1 MIAPHPVWD
10 HAITCLFGKQTN
22 TAIKAGFPTAN
33 LILMFKLAALVSAFV
48 GAIALPQV
56 QLNQEYIPN
65 EFVVIFKD
73 DAALNSDQFVSALFT
88 NDVMQ
93 EASLLHEYDFGFAAK
108 MNDAALEYVRA
119 LQEVD
124 FVEEN
129 KIFSIYK
136 AQENSP
142 SWGLPRISQR
152 KFEDKT
158 KYNFPESAG
167 EGVDV
172 YVIDTGVNTK
182 HNDFEGRAVFGFNAV
197 SREAASDFNGHGT
210 HVASTVAGAKYGVA
224 KKANIIAV
232 KVLDGR
238 GSGTLAD
245 VIAGIDYAAK
255 NAQKTGKRSAANMSL
270 GGGRSQALD
279 QAVDR
284 AVKSGLSFAVAAGNS
299 YADACYYSPAAST
312 FGATANND
320 VLAYF
325 SNHGK
330 CVDIQAPGHGITGAW
345 IGSSTATKTIS
356 GTSMA
361 SPHVAG
367 VMALLLSE
375 KDYTP
380 AELKVKMVEIA
391 TKDAIK
397 NLPANTVNA
406 LLFNN
411 FQASF
416 ENDLFF

>member
-1 MIAPHPVWD
+1 
-10 HAITCLFGKQTN
+10 
-22 TAIKAGFPTAN
+22 
-33 LILMFKLAALVSAFV
+33 MFKLATIVSAFI

-56 QLNQEYIPN
+56 QLNQEYIPG

-73 DAALNSDQFVSALFT
+73 DASLNSDQFVSSIFA
-88 NDVMQ
+88 NEVMS

-108 MNDAALEYVRA
+108 MSDAALEYVRG
-119 LQEVD
+119 LPEVD

-129 KIFSIYK
+129 KLFSIYK
-136 AQENSP
+136 AQENAP

-152 KFEDKT
+152 KYEDKS

-167 EGVDV
+167 KDVDV

-182 HNDFEGRAVFGFNAV
+182 HNDFEGRAIFGFNAV
-197 SREAASDFNGHGT
+197 AREAANDFNGHGT

-284 AVKSGLSFAVAAGNS
+284 AVQSGLSFAVAAGNS
-299 YADACYYSPAAST
+299 YADACYFSPAAST
-312 FGATANND
+312 YAVTVGATANND

-345 IGSSTATKTIS
+345 IGSNTATKTIS

-375 KDYTP
+375 KNYTP
-380 AELKVKMVEIA
+380 AELKEKLVGIA
-391 TKDAIK
+391 TKDVVK
-397 NLPANTVNA
+397 NLPDNTVNA

-411 FQASF
+411 FQASL